1 MATRKIIGALLL
13 LSGVAAA
20 DPAQITI
27 GIYAPSVEF
36 GAAQQ
41 RLAYVQGLAKA
52 VESATG
58 VKTTAQS
65 YASIGALKKDN
76 VDFAIIDGQCFATG
90 SGGKL
95 LATATIGGATT
106 RPFALFASVPDMQAL
121 KGKKLAYVATGCND
135 AGFVDN
141 AMLES
146 EVDAG
151 FFGARTGKP
160 DLTAAVSE
168 VASYKAAQ
176 AVFAPV
182 GSGKGLTKLFDTGA
196 VPNPAFVA
204 LGKAVS
210 QPTEDKVAS
219 AVVSYGGGGAIGG
232 WTKPDRG
239 IYAAFGGRFG
249 KVVKIGTLA
258 APDPV
263 RLDARDVLIEP
274 ATLKDTALVDVR
286 HHFVHSGERIE

>member
-1 MATRKIIGALLL
+1 M
-13 LSGVAAA
+13 
-20 DPAQITI
+20 
-27 GIYAPSVEF
+27 
-36 GAAQQ
+36 
-41 RLAYVQGLAKA
+41 
-52 VESATG
+52 
-58 VKTTAQS
+58 
-65 YASIGALKKDN
+65 GALKKDN

-95 LATATIGGATT
+95 LASATIGGATT
-106 RPFALFASVPDMQAL
+106 RAYALFASVGDMQSL
-121 KGKKLAYVATGCND
+121 KGKKLAFVATGCND

-146 EVDAG
+146 EVDPG

-160 DLTAAVSE
+160 DLTAAISE

-176 AVFAPV
+176 AVFAPA

-204 LGKAVS
+204 LGKSVP
-210 QPTEDKVAS
+210 QKIEDKVAS

-232 WTKPDRG
+232 WTKPDRAS
-239 IYAAFGGRFG
+239 YASFGGRFG
-249 KVVKIGTLA
+249 KAVKTGTLA
-258 APDPV
+258 TPDPV

-274 ATLKDTALVDVR
+274 TTLHDTALVDVR
-286 HHFVHSGERIE
+286 HHFVHSGDRLE